1 MRSAPVERPGL
12 APGAAR
18 GPGLRVTALDRYL
31 AREIL
36 APFAAGLLFLTQI
49 LLATQILA
57 QADVLLGSGVSALDV
72 GRVALDLVPHFLGY
86 VLPVAFLLGAVVGV
100 GRLAEDRELVALGAA
115 GVSPSRLLRVPV
127 ALGAGVAV
135 IALWLALAVEPAA
148 LRDARLR
155 VNDLI
160 RKNVT
165 SEVRSGVFYEDLP
178 GLTLYAERTQGGRW
192 THVLISD
199 RTDPS
204 APLLAL
210 AQAGRLEP
218 AGEGEEMR
226 LVLDRGELHREELR
240 AEEYVAAR
248 YDRATITLGI
258 GETLSERNR
267 LVGSPFELGPAE
279 IVQNARAAREPDGKR
294 RWWTFLHRRIAGP
307 LSIVAFGLLAT
318 PIAAWRRG
326 GRASGYAVTL
336 LAVVAYYAVLRFGE
350 GLAQRGAVAPW
361 LGANLANLAFAV
373 VGAGL
378 GALVARRGAGAV
390 R

>member
-1 MRSAPVERPGL
+1 VPAARVERPGRAQGGAR
-12 APGAAR
+12 APA
-18 GPGLRVTALDRYL
+18 LRVTALDRYL

-57 QADVLLGSGVSALDV
+57 QADVLLGAGVSALDV

-115 GVSPSRLLRVPV
+115 GVSPSRLARAPV
-127 ALGAGVAV
+127 ALGAAVAAV
-135 IALWLALAVEPAA
+135 ALWLALAVEPAA

-199 RTDPS
+199 RTDPA

-210 AQAGRLEP
+210 AQAGRIEP

-248 YDRATITLGI
+248 YDHATITLGI

-279 IVQNARAAREPDGKR
+279 IVQNARAAREPEAGR

-307 LSIVAFGLLAT
+307 LSIVAFGLLAM

-336 LAVVAYYAVLRFGE
+336 LAVVGYYALLRFGE

-373 VGAGL
+373 GGAGL